1 MAREELI
8 EELMMVEKD
17 MKLAKMAVLY
27 GRGYTAN
34 EISLILGIPES
45 GVENYIKLCQN
56 AQQEVK
62 DSVSED

>member
-27 GRGYTAN
+27 GRGYTAK
-34 EISLILGIPES
+34 EISLILGVPES
-45 GVENYIKLCQN
+45 GVKNYIKLCQK